1 MSNLSSDSKHIT
13 MQTTAQTE
21 QTKVLI
27 TFSDGSRF
35 QYEITIPS
43 QTPTDLQYWYSSQ
56 KILIAYEFSPSTHS
70 TGTCVS
76 TVPTYINMA
85 NVSQIREVAL

>member
-1 MSNLSSDSKHIT
+1 MSNLSSDYKHSI
-13 MQTTAQTE
+13 MQTTPQTE

-43 QTPTDLQYWYSSQ
+43 QTPTDLQY
-56 KILIAYEFSPSTHS
+56 
-70 TGTCVS
+70 
-76 TVPTYINMA
+76 
-85 NVSQIREVAL
+85 